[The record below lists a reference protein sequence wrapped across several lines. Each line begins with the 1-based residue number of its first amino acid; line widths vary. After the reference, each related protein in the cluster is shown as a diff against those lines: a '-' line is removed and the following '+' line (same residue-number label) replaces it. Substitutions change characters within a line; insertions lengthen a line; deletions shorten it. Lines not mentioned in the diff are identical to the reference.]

1 MTSDAF
7 TGHRRQPGI
16 LPKLLDDDRL
26 VIPLWKSPQPP
37 AVGAEE
43 AGRCAALEAALSGK
57 PAIYVTTAT
66 VLMSAT
72 ISPTGFQERTFTL
85 RRGDEVD
92 LESLAKRLVDLD
104 YDNEFEVRNPG
115 EFSRRG
121 GIIDIYSPLYD
132 APVRL
137 EFWGNEIDRMRFF
150 MPDSQMSFRDT
161 DELRIVPRGIA
172 VLAAPEEDSSTVLAF
187 FPPDTPLVLCDP
199 EDIAEHLETY
209 SEDELQA
216 QWQDVL
222 ATAATVQLLTGPA
235 ENVGQAAGAGSE
247 GRRTGRAGTGRAG
260 AGRAGAT
267 GAEAV
272 PVLRID
278 ALSLG
283 AELADMLPELGD
295 GAALWHWQ
303 QLRDALTRWATSDY
317 TVVACCAGSGEAERF
332 REMLQ
337 EDEKTRELPIQV
349 EEHEIDRG
357 LLLPSVRLV
366 LLSDQSCLDERRCD
380 DKSTWIIDATRCLRC
395 NGAGGGRAGRPRD
408 PRHLPLPRHP
418 LSRKWRRT
426 ARSGRWDCRRR
437 PPLRAAGPSLSDQ
450 PLFEALAGNAD
461 LEQTRRRCLAQC
473 A

>member
-1 MTSDAF
+1 MTEWREKFKTWARSAALPPGSCQLGLYDEDLLSAGLAQVLASRNDGSLIVVTSDSSRLDAVAASLESF
-7 TGHRRQPGI
+7 R
-16 LPKLLDDDRL
+16 KLLGDDRS
-26 VIPLWKSPQPP
+26 VIPLPEVALNRQQWVP
-37 AVGAEE
+37 ENE
-43 AGRCAALEAALSGK
+43 AGRCAALETALSGK

-104 YDNEFEVRNPG
+104 YDNEFEVCNPG

-150 MPDSQMSFRDT
+150 MPDSQVSFRDVE
-161 DELRIVPRGIA
+161 ELRIVPRGVA
-172 VLAAPEEDSSTVLAF
+172 VLVAPEEDSSTVLEY
-187 FPPDTPLVLCDP
+187 FPPKTPLVLCDP
-199 EDIAEHLETY
+199 EGIAEHLETY
-209 SEDELQA
+209 SDDELQE
-216 QWQDVL
+216 QWQDTL
-222 ATAATVQLLTGPA
+222 ATAVTVQLLTGPA
-235 ENVGQAAGAGSE
+235 ENVGHAAGAGSE
-247 GRRTGRAGTGRAG
+247 GRGTGRAG
-260 AGRAGAT
+260 AT
-267 GAEAV
+267 DTEAV

-349 EEHEIDRG
+349 EEHEID
-357 LLLPSVRLV
+357 
-366 LLSDQSCLDERRCD
+366 
-380 DKSTWIIDATRCLRC
+380 
-395 NGAGGGRAGRPRD
+395 
-408 PRHLPLPRHP
+408 
-418 LSRKWRRT
+418 
-426 ARSGRWDCRRR
+426 
-437 PPLRAAGPSLSDQ
+437 AA
-450 PLFEALAGNAD
+450 AA
-461 LEQTRRRCLAQC
+461 AQC
-473 A
+473 TAGAAE